1 MSDSSRHAE
10 FVELLA
16 RHRGPLFGYIY
27 ALLRNLNDA
36 EDVYQDTALVLWSK
50 FDDYAPDTHFVRWAC
65 VVAKNCVATFLRQ
78 KHRHRRYFS
87 AEFQEELALLQAD
100 LAASEA
106 EPSHE
111 ALVDCMQKLPS
122 NDRSLIDVC
131 YGGDRSFKDAAAQLG
146 RSAQSVYDSLSR
158 IRRQLLDC
166 IDRSIAQADHPRS
179 QEDRP

>member
-16 RHRGPLFGYIY
+16 QHRGQVFGYIY

-50 FDDYAPDTHFVRWAC
+50 FDEYAPDTHFVRWAC
-65 VVAKNCVATFLRQ
+65 VVAKNCAATFLRQ
-78 KHRHRRYFS
+78 KQRQRRYFS
-87 AEFQEELALLQAD
+87 AEFQEELAVLQAD
-100 LAASEA
+100 IAASEA
-106 EPSHE
+106 EQSHE
-111 ALVDCMQKLPS
+111 ALVDCMQKLPP
-122 NDRSLIDVC
+122 NDRHLVDVC
-131 YGGDRSFKDAAAQLG
+131 YGGEHSFKDAAAQLG

-166 IDRSIAQADHPRS
+166 IDRTTAQADHPRPREERS
-179 QEDRP
+179 